1 MTTERWFEQ
10 DVAQPIVVQ
19 HCEGVVFTADNNGN
33 IIGVK
38 LYKDGTAFNPS
49 GTATCN
55 VIRPDGVTVSF
66 DGTVSGN
73 MISATLPVTALTVPG
88 VIGVILQSISGSVVT
103 TVFKGMFTCEMTT
116 TETVVAPSVP
126 TSSLAQLTQDVI
138 DLQNGKVNKS
148 GDTMTGVLA
157 MPTGVVYG
165 SGSYATLYFKNGAG
179 AQTNIGYVGMNL
191 STRRLLLACFAPGN
205 DNEIYYRLPAPAQN
219 ESGGE
224 YDILTSK
231 SPVTVAQGG
240 TGETGHVDGPIAGT
254 HANVTVSEVRLRR
267 WGLVVTASGQFTST
281 AALNAFVTL
290 FTLPIGFRSTTNTVV
305 NTRIYNNANNTS
317 LSAYTDKNGAFI
329 CRSAITANTQYW
341 FEFSYVM

>member
-1 MTTERWFEQ
+1 MTMERWFEQ
-10 DVAQPIVVQ
+10 DIAQPIVVQ

-38 LYKDGTAFNPS
+38 LYKDGAAFNPS

-73 MISATLPVTALTVPG
+73 AISATLPVTALAVPG
-88 VIGVILQSISGSVVT
+88 VIGIVLQSISGSVVT
-103 TVFKGMFTCEMTT
+103 TVFKGQFTCELTT

-138 DLQNGKVNKS
+138 NLQNNKVNKA
-148 GDTMTGVLA
+148 GDTMTGRLYAPGYTTTATNGYPNVYFQNSGA
-157 MPTGVVYG
+157 VTGHVVNE
-165 SGSYATLYFKNGAG
+165 A
-179 AQTNIGYVGMNL
+179 
-191 STRRLLLACFAPGN
+191 STRRFLF
-205 DNEIYYRLPAPAQN
+205 NEFPSDSTTYYESYAMPAPSA
-219 ESGGE
+219 G
-224 YDILTSK
+224 LTATQYYSVLTTK
-231 SPVTVAQGG
+231 QPVTVAQGG
-240 TGETGHVDGPIAGT
+240 TGDTGHVDGPIAGT

>member
-1 MTTERWFEQ
+1 MERWFEQ

-66 DGTVSGN
+66 NGTVSGN
-73 MISATLPVTALTVPG
+73 MISATLPVTALAVPG
-88 VIGVILQSISGSVVT
+88 VIGVVLQSISGSVVT

-148 GDTMTGVLA
+148 GDTMTGALNVPGLNA
-157 MPTGVVYG
+157 LGNYP
-165 SGSYATLYFKNGAG
+165 
-179 AQTNIGYVGMNL
+179 GM
-191 STRRLLLACFAPGN
+191 
-205 DNEIYYRLPAPAQN
+205 
-219 ESGGE
+219 
-224 YDILTSK
+224 LTS
-231 SPVTVAQGG
+231 
-240 TGETGHVDGPIAGT
+240 
-254 HANVTVSEVRLRR
+254 
-267 WGLVVTASGQFTST
+267 
-281 AALNAFVTL
+281 
-290 FTLPIGFRSTTNTVV
+290 
-305 NTRIYNNANNTS
+305 
-317 LSAYTDKNGAFI
+317 
-329 CRSAITANTQYW
+329 
-341 FEFSYVM
+341 